1 MFEEHGYNV
10 KEISIHRDGGRVF
23 HLDNVDNTSR
33 TSKELRE
40 VITPKEITLT
50 LRPYQLFEE
59 NLGDKESKPVLLCG
73 ASIDIDKV
81 FFKRTFSPF
90 GIFRDIANGL
100 YNSDENFKLYLGK
113 IAKIRDTNLTGCL
126 FEMNSREHP
135 DMDKNFFSITNTW
148 SGDVPIILNFT
159 YNASQPIVE
168 NLIKLIKK
176 SPKKSTFKVSFT
188 PSENIEFVDESMVVE
203 TKNKRILN
211 FLNPVRFSNNEEY
224 DYEYPRL
231 LIGDSKINIEGPIGR
246 DTVIKRLENTNKL
259 DLFSKSMWRLYWGVL
274 LLTIAFVFLREL
286 FTVNT

>member
-1 MFEEHGYNV
+1 MFQEHGYNI

-33 TSKELRE
+33 NSKELRE
-40 VITPKEITLT
+40 VTTPKEITLT

-59 NLGDKESKPVLLCG
+59 NLDDKEYKPVLLCG

-126 FEMNSREHP
+126 FEMNSAEHP

-148 SGDVPIILNFT
+148 NGDVPIILNFT
-159 YNASQPIVE
+159 YNASQPMVE

-188 PSENIEFVDESMVVE
+188 PSENIEFIDESMVIE

-224 DYEYPRL
+224 SSDYPRL
-231 LIGDSKINIEGPIGR
+231 IIGDSKINIEGPISK
-246 DTVIKRLENTNKL
+246 DTPIKRLQNRSKF
-259 DLFSKSMWRLYWGVL
+259 DVFSKIIFYLIWGIFLSTV
-274 LLTIAFVFLREL
+274 AFVFLREL
-286 FTVNT
+286 VTVNI